1 MTTKVIMTIPFNQPK
16 TFILTYKGLNVHDQP
31 VNIESQPQKI
41 VSLEELVIKT
51 ERLEA
56 MGYFEI
62 VANEVI

>member
-1 MTTKVIMTIPFNQPK
+1 MTAKVIMTIPFNQPK
-16 TFILTYKGLNVHDQP
+16 TFILVYKGLNVHGTP
-31 VNIESQPQKI
+31 VNVEMQPRTFT
-41 VSLEELVIKT
+41 SLEELVIKA

>member
-1 MTTKVIMTIPFNQPK
+1 MTAKVIMTIPFNQPK
-16 TFILTYKGLNVHDQP
+16 TFILVYKGLNVHGTP
-31 VNIESQPQKI
+31 VNVETQPRTFT
-41 VSLEELVIKT
+41 SLEELAIKA

>member
-1 MTTKVIMTIPFNQPK
+1 MTAKVIMTIPFNQSK
-16 TFILTYKGLNVHDQP
+16 TFIFMYKGLNVHNKP
-31 VNIESQPQKI
+31 VNVESQPHKI

-56 MGYFEI
+56 MGYFDI